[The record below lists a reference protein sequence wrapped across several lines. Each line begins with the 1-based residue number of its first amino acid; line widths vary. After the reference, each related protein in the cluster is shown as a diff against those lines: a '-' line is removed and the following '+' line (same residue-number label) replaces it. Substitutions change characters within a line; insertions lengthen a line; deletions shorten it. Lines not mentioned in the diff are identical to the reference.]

1 MNTTDNRTDENSLK
15 SYVNNMSDD
24 TLARWFALLLGES
37 FVAKRCG
44 DNDECISSYSNAL
57 NRYVKEVWED
67 VKYFFDK
74 LQKGEKIEEEAMDN
88 TYRQLSDLI
97 GLRE

>member
-1 MNTTDNRTDENSLK
+1 MSTEKIKTEEEALR
-15 SYVNNMSDD
+15 SYVKNMSDD
-24 TLARWFALLLGES
+24 TLARWYALILGES

-44 DNDECISSYSNAL
+44 DNEECISSYSNAL
-57 NRYVKEVWED
+57 NKYVNDVWED

-74 LQKGEKIEEEAMDN
+74 LQKGEKIEEQEMDS

-97 GLRE
+97 GLC

>member
-1 MNTTDNRTDENSLK
+1 
-15 SYVNNMSDD
+15 MSDD

>member
-1 MNTTDNRTDENSLK
+1 MNTADDKTDEKSLR

-57 NRYVKEVWED
+57 NKYVKEVWED
-67 VKYFFDK
+67 VRYFFDK
-74 LQKGEKIEEEAMDN
+74 LEKGEKIEEEAMDS

-97 GLRE
+97 GLCE